1 MESSSDERS
10 TERLMRP
17 LDVVALLVIAI
28 LIVAAAAFAAYALP
42 R

>member
-10 TERLMRP
+10 IERLMRA
-17 LDVVALLVIAI
+17 LDVVALPVVAI
-28 LIVAAAAFAAYALP
+28 LIVAAAAFAANALP